1 VAAFQQQE
9 LRVAYQ
15 NVPRAAAVMLDGGRL
30 QTRASDAGQGV
41 TDPTWREYKL
51 GCLESLRSQV
61 HTEDPQPEPPK
72 RYRNQ
77 DEVAHLAAELKAA
90 RGSATTTPAP
100 RSHRCRRRR
109 RRKDASQRPR
119 KVVRTVVATM
129 QNSEMFGWQV
139 AAEVQRRGLHKA
151 SRKACVCDGQ
161 KYNWSIWEM
170 HLVMLGFLPILDF
183 LHLLVYLYGAACA
196 VEGKGSAAAWALY
209 EVWLTQAWR
218 GEVQALL
225 RGLKAAGERVGKP
238 PEGVRDDDPRKV
250 VWEAVGYVEN
260 NRDKMD
266 YPRYRKLGLPI
277 SSAPVESTIKQM
289 NRRVKGSEKFWLGA
303 GGEALLQVRAAYLS
317 EDGRA
322 ERYWAQPRPRGRSVG
337 GHRLGRS

>member
-1 VAAFQQQE
+1 VAAFQQQQ

-15 NVPRAAAVMLDGGRL
+15 NVPQAAAVMLDGGRL

-41 TDPTWREYKL
+41 TDPNWREYKL
-51 GCLESLRSQV
+51 GCLESLHSQV

-77 DEVAHLAAELKAA
+77 EEVAQLAAELKAA
-90 RGSATTTPAP
+90 RGSATTTLAS
-100 RSHRCRRRR
+100 RNSRCRRRR
-109 RRKDASQRPR
+109 RRKDSSKRPR
-119 KVVRTVVATM
+119 KLVRTVVATL
-129 QNSEMFGWQV
+129 QDSEAFGWQV

-183 LHLLVYLYGAACA
+183 LHLLVYLYAAACA
-196 VEGKGSAAAWALY
+196 AEGKGSAAAWALY
-209 EVWLTQAWR
+209 ELWLMQAWR
-218 GEVQALL
+218 GEVKVLL
-225 RGLKAAGERVGKP
+225 RGLKEAGERVGKP

-250 VWEAVGYVEN
+250 VWEAVGYIEN

-277 SSAPVESTIKQM
+277 SSAPVESAIKQM